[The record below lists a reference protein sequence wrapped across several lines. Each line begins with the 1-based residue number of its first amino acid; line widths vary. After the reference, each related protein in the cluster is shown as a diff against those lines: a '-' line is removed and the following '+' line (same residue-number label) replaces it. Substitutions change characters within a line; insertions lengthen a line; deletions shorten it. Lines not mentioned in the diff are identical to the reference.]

1 MVDSIKVDRL
11 ILQAGIDAQ
20 KAREAMTGLAGMN
33 RAAEQVAAGFQRFS
47 NAARGMPQSIR
58 PTLESLARLKSQARS
73 AAEDVADLREELL
86 RADAVDI
93 TVKTQQQTSGLRAA
107 RAAGPSGAFLS
118 AIGGVTG
125 AGTLADAGRILTSVN
140 NIRALGEQVQDLGLK
155 ARNVVTAG
163 GLAGVALAAMTI
175 AIDSFT
181 QQTQKAA
188 SQLSGAITGA
198 QDVIRIVSTG
208 TADDVRKAITDA
220 QTSLNVLRAQRDL
233 NQRVIDEWGRQFG
246 VAAGA
251 IEALVPA
258 AGPIR
263 DAHTAIAEFDK
274 QIAQNETVV
283 NNLTAALEAN
293 ATAARDAVAALEE
306 QARDVTDSTEEGLQ
320 RRARIRQLA
329 RTASSE
335 NIQQQIADAE
345 DEIAVIRSTWR
356 ELSQSA
362 YGQTAAFEELRQK
375 WEDRLTD
382 LEKEKR
388 ALEDVALPAA
398 KAREAAEAAKKAE
411 EELAKTR
418 LSLAQDL
425 IDTTQKLTAAQATE
439 AKRRADVA
447 RQAERDSIVKGY
459 EARIEAAKATERAAE
474 QEREL
479 VDARTEAVAAIQE
492 LDTGYMAESLKALQ
506 DYQREES
513 RLRED
518 YNTEQRRAAEDL
530 YADLSD
536 LAAQRDVAGFIRRQ
550 REGERDIQRRGEDFG
565 VEAGRRAADFV
576 RAQAERR
583 AEYEQERAQR
593 QAQAQERIAQI
604 RAEGQAQKTE
614 SERLQQELSDL
625 RARWAEEDKA
635 RENAERAAAA
645 AEQINLL
652 RVHQSQV
659 KNEIAASYRG
669 QLLEVRNFAQGVIN
683 LWNQVKAQLQV
694 QAFAQRV
701 SQTAT
706 GIAQFIGQFT
716 SAAQAAQRGAVT
728 VRAGGGGVSRYATGV
743 DYVPSD
749 RWAFLHQGEEVRSAA
764 AARRGGR
771 NASVTFVDNRTV
783 QVGDI
788 ASKRM
793 VEDAIAADRREMMAG
808 LQMAVWGSY

>member
-1 MVDSIKVDRL
+1 MVDSVKVDRL

-20 KAREAMTGLAGMN
+20 KAREAMTGLASMN

-47 NAARGMPQSIR
+47 SAARAMPQGIR
-58 PTLESLARLKSQARS
+58 PTLEELARLKTRARS
-73 AAEDVADLREELL
+73 AAEDVQDLREELL
-86 RADAVDI
+86 RLDRTDVN
-93 TVKTQQQTSGLRAA
+93 VSVRSG
-107 RAAGPSGAFLS
+107 AAGGKRSTGLDSLRTAAPAGAFLS
-118 AIGGVTG
+118 ALGGLTG
-125 AGTLADAGRILTSVN
+125 AGTLADAGRIASSVN
-140 NIRALGEQVQDLGLK
+140 NVRELGTQIQNLGLNAK
-155 ARNVVTAG
+155 SVITAG
-163 GLAGVALAAMTI
+163 GLAGVAIAGLTL
-175 AIDSFT
+175 AIDGFT

-188 SQLSGAITGA
+188 SQLSGALAGA
-198 QDVIRIVSTG
+198 QDVIRVVATG
-208 TADDVRKAITDA
+208 TSDDVRKAISDA
-220 QTSLNVLRAQRDL
+220 QSSLNVLRAQRDL
-233 NQRVIDEWGRQFG
+233 NQRVIDEWAAQFG

-263 DAHTAIAEFDK
+263 DAHTAVAEFDK

-283 NNLTAALEAN
+283 NNLTAALSAN
-293 ATAARDAVAALEE
+293 ATAANDAAAALNGWMQEIVTAAEDNIQRILETRKRMRSWSSEQTNTRLTEIDEE
-306 QARDVTDSTEEGLQ
+306 LGVLMDTWGELNAHLQTGSEEAE
-320 RRARIRQLA
+320 RAQKAFGDRIAALYAERQLLVD
-329 RTASSE
+329 
-335 NIQQQIADAE
+335 Q
-345 DEIAVIRSTWR
+345 
-356 ELSQSA
+356 
-362 YGQTAAFEELRQK
+362 
-375 WEDRLTD
+375 
-382 LEKEKR
+382 
-388 ALEDVALPAA
+388 VAPAA

-418 LSLAQDL
+418 LSLAEDL
-425 IDTTQKLTAAQATE
+425 IATTQKLTDAQTAE

-447 RQAERDSIVKGY
+447 RQAERDSIVKGF
-459 EARIEAAKATERAAE
+459 EARIDAAKASERAAE

-492 LDTGYMAESLKALQ
+492 LDAGYMADSLKALQ

-530 YADLSD
+530 YADLTD

-593 QAQAQERIAQI
+593 QTQAQERIAQI

-645 AEQINLL
+645 TEQINLL
-652 RVHQSQV
+652 KAHQTQV
-659 KNEIAASYRG
+659 KGELAASYSK
-669 QLLEVRNFAQGVIN
+669 QIQD
-683 LWNQVKAQLQV
+683 VKAFAAGVVSLWDQIKARVQQTTVQQQV
-694 QAFAQRV
+694 ANIA
-701 SQTAT
+701 A
-706 GIAQFIGQFT
+706 GIAATVKGAT
-716 SAAQAAQRGAVT
+716 PQRGAVT
-728 VRAGGGGVSRYATGV
+728 IRAGGGSRYATGV

-764 AARRGGR
+764 AARSGGR

-793 VEDAIAADRREMMAG
+793 VEEAIAEDRGEMLAG